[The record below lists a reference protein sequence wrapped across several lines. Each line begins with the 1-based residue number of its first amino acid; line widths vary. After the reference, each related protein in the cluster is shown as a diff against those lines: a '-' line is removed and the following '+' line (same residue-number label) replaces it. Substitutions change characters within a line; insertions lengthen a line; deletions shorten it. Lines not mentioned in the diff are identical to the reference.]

1 MKKAGIAA
9 LVIGILLIVGSLYV
23 ARTVQNSAVISQ
35 IAKVLNLEVNRE
47 NAGKLQ
53 DAIGSLTNDG
63 LTDAEKV
70 ARVGQSLG
78 VEYSDRDAKVIIG
91 RAKKLLANGMDNS
104 SKICLTLHPMDQWL
118 NIVGLVGVL
127 GGGALVVL
135 GGKKKVA

>member
-53 DAIGSLTNDG
+53 DAIGSLTNSD
-63 LTDAEKV
+63 LTDDEKV
-70 ARVGQSLG
+70 AQVGQRLG

-91 RAKKLLANGMDNS
+91 RAKKLLANGMDNG